1 MQIAK
6 ISEWNV
12 PLVAENRTALSSAFD
27 DLTIF
32 NAVYIPVKTPT
43 SEGMPDNWTYTN
55 IGMTTP
61 EIADAYDTLYG
72 SNFLSVPFEYAEI
85 GGYTLSSAKLKAKIQ
100 SIYKLN
106 KQKYLKLI
114 ELQGYTYN
122 PLYNVDGVE
131 QYTFISNEGTKD
143 TTLQRSYTQHTD
155 TTTSNN
161 TRSGSISDSGSST
174 ATHEDTNSVTS
185 FDSSDLSTTDHNSG
199 NNNVTSSSN
208 TQTYNNLSDNG
219 GGSVTYGAHTDTD
232 TTTITHHNAL
242 NGSAEYSGGDDLF
255 GNSVTG
261 GDKYHNEK
269 RLRQGN
275 IGVTKTQELIEA
287 ERNNLRF
294 SIIQEFFDDINKYIL
309 VGIYDI

>member
-1 MQIAK
+1 MIENIAK
-6 ISEWNV
+6 ISEWSDSN
-12 PLVAENRTALSSAFD
+12 ALAAAFTGID
-27 DLTIF
+27 IF
-32 NAVYIPVKTPT
+32 ASIYIPVKTPT
-43 SEGMPDNWTYTN
+43 AEGMPDDFTYTN
-55 IGMTTP
+55 IGMSYD
-61 EIADAYDTLYG
+61 EISNAYNTIYG
-72 SNFLSVPFEYAEI
+72 GNYLSVPLLLDNIIQSTAH
-85 GGYTLSSAKLKAKIQ
+85 LKAKIQ

-106 KQKYLKLI
+106 KGKYLKMI
-114 ELQGYTYN
+114 ELSGYTYN

-131 QYTFISNEGTKD
+131 QYTSLSNEGVNDITKQ
-143 TTLQRSYTQHTD
+143 LAYTQHTD

-161 TRSGSISDSGSST
+161 TRSGSISDSGSNT

-199 NNNVTSSSN
+199 NKNVTSSSN

-232 TTTITHHNAL
+232 TTTVTHHNAL

-255 GNSVTG
+255 GNSITG

-287 ERNNLRF
+287 ERANLRF
-294 SIIQEFFDDINKYIL
+294 SIIQEFFEDINKIIL
-309 VGIYDI
+309 VGIYDL